1 MIYAA
6 HPHRPT
12 TRAGELVAG
21 SLTWQIEQLEPGDAL
36 FKPGSHE
43 TVRRTSLRAI
53 ANVIKRHPDR
63 EYDVD
68 LWLAMHHSGTGESM
82 RLYRINRIR

>member
-1 MIYAA
+1 MKLC
-6 HPHRPT
+6 
-12 TRAGELVAG
+12 GL
-21 SLTWQIEQLEPGDAL
+21 
-36 FKPGSHE
+36 
-43 TVRRTSLRAI
+43 TSLRAI

-63 EYDVD
+63 EYDVG